1 MLNGGGVGR
10 VWMEGGGLLPCVFFF
25 PTTLPGVCCFLIEGP
40 LVAFV
45 TYSHPQPVRSQKTMT
60 RKKQVARFH
69 AWFGTVN
76 MVTGVI

>member
-10 VWMEGGGLLPCVFFF
+10 VWMEGGGLLLCVFFL
-25 PTTLPGVCCFLIEGP
+25 PTTLPGVCCFRIEGP
-40 LVAFV
+40 LVAFG

-69 AWFGTVN
+69 AWLGTVN